1 MEGIVPGNVRSKRS
15 KMLRGLSVKKRRA
28 FYESQIGT
36 TRIVLFEAENKEG
49 YIHGFTENYVKVKT
63 PWNPELVNTLHEI
76 KLTKIDE
83 DGAVRME
90 FVNDMVVL

>member
-1 MEGIVPGNVRSKRS
+1 MENVVPANVRSKRS

-36 TRIVLFEAENKEG
+36 SRTVLFESENKEG

-63 PWNPELVNTLHEI
+63 PWNPELVNNLHEVT
-76 KLTKIDE
+76 LTKIDE
-83 DGAVRME
+83 DGSVRMQ
-90 FVNDMVVL
+90 FNAVLV

>member
-1 MEGIVPGNVRSKRS
+1 MEGVVPGNVRAKRS

-28 FYESQIGT
+28 FYESQLGSNRT
-36 TRIVLFEAENKEG
+36 VLFESENKEG

-76 KLTKIDE
+76 NLTKIDE
-83 DGAVRME
+83 DGSVRMD
-90 FVNDMVVL
+90 FITQLV